1 LASEINLTP
10 KQSDCWELL
19 FDNIHT
25 EILYGGSAGSGKS
38 YLGCLWIAT
47 ICLKYP
53 GIRTLVGRTVLAQL
67 KTTTLN
73 TMFETFNKMGLK
85 GGNHYNYNA
94 HSNII
99 TFKNKSEIILKD
111 LQAQP
116 SDPNFD
122 SLAGLELTAAFVDEA
137 SQVVALVPTIL
148 KSRLRYK
155 LDEFGLTPKLFMS
168 CNPGQNFL
176 KKDYYIPYVQNALPN
191 SKAFIPALPTDNPHL
206 PDSYIELLKE
216 LPLIQRRR
224 LLEGDWNY
232 MEDDDALFNFDSISN
247 SVFHMAPNPNNRR
260 FMTIDV
266 ARFGAD
272 RSVVMIWNGLVLIEC
287 KIFRKLDT
295 TQLAAEIEELI
306 EIYQV
311 HRNSII
317 VDSDGVGGGVADMI
331 KGTNFVNNS
340 KALFAQNF
348 SNLKS
353 QCYVKLS
360 ELFKEGKMSINLI
373 DNTLVDELTQEL
385 LAVKLK
391 DIDKDNR
398 VGIQSKD
405 EMKKMLGRSP
415 DLGDCVCMRMWWE
428 LKNIKSTGR
437 YALQFTNY
445 G

>member
-1 LASEINLTP
+1 MAAEINLTP

-19 FDNIHT
+19 FDKEHT

-38 YLGCLWIAT
+38 WLGCLWIST
-47 ICLKYP
+47 LCLKYP
-53 GIRTLVGRTVLAQL
+53 GIRCLIGRTVLAQL

-73 TMFETFNKMGLK
+73 TLFETFKALGMD
-85 GGNHYNYNA
+85 GGKHYTYNA

-122 SLAGLELTAAFVDEA
+122 SLAGLELSACFVDEA
-137 SQVVALVPTIL
+137 SQVVSLVPTIL

-155 LDEFGLTPKLFMS
+155 LDEFDLIPKLFMT

-176 KKDYYIPYVQNALPN
+176 KKDFYIPHTQGVLDPR
-191 SKAFIPALPTDNPHL
+191 KAFIPALPTDNPHL
-206 PDSYIELLKE
+206 PDSYIEILQS
-216 LPLIQRRR
+216 LPIIQRRR

-232 MEDDDALFNFDSISN
+232 MEEDDALFNFDSISN
-247 SVFHMAPNPNNRR
+247 SIFKMAPNPNNRR

-266 ARFGAD
+266 SRFGAD

-311 HRNSII
+311 HRNSIL

-331 KGTNFVNNS
+331 KGINFVNNS
-340 KALFAQNF
+340 KALFGQNF

-360 ELFKEGKMSINLI
+360 EMFKEGKLSLNLVDNNLI
-373 DNTLVDELTQEL
+373 DELTQEL

-391 DIDKDNR
+391 DIDKDNK

-415 DLGDCVCMRMWWE
+415 DLGDALSYRMYFE

-437 YALQFTNY
+437 YAIQFTNY

>member
-1 LASEINLTP
+1 MAEINLTP

-25 EILYGGSAGSGKS
+25 EILYGGSAGGGKS
-38 YLGCLWIAT
+38 FLGSLWIAT
-47 ICLKYP
+47 LCLKYP
-53 GIRTLVGRTVLAQL
+53 GIRTLIGRTVLAQL

-73 TMFETFNKMGLK
+73 TFFEVCQMMGLK
-85 GGNHYNYNA
+85 NGNHYTYNA

-111 LQAQP
+111 LQHQP
-116 SDPNFD
+116 SSPFHEDL
-122 SLAGLELTAAFVDEA
+122 SGLELSACWIDEA
-137 SQVVALVPTIL
+137 SQVVSLVPQIL
-148 KSRLRYK
+148 KSRLRFK
-155 LDEFGLTPKLFMS
+155 LDEYNLIPKIFMT

-176 KKDYYIPYVQNALPN
+176 KKDFYVPYVQNALPN

-260 FMTIDV
+260 FLVADI
-266 ARFGAD
+266 ARFGSD
-272 RSVVMIWNGLVLIEC
+272 RTVVMIWNGLVLIEC

-295 TQLAAEIEELI
+295 VQVAKEIEELI

-311 HRNSII
+311 HRNSVI
-317 VDSDGVGGGVADMI
+317 VDSDGVGGGAADI
-331 KGTNFVNNS
+331 LKAINFVNNS
-340 KALFAQNF
+340 KALHGQNF

-391 DIDKDNR
+391 DIDKDNM

>member
-1 LASEINLTP
+1 MSEINLTP

-25 EILYGGSAGSGKS
+25 EILYGGSAGGGKS
-38 YLGCLWIAT
+38 FLGSLWIAT
-47 ICLKYP
+47 LCLKYP
-53 GIRTLVGRTVLAQL
+53 GIRTLIGRTVLAQL

-73 TMFETFNKMGLK
+73 TFFEVCQMMGLK
-85 GGNHYNYNA
+85 NGNHYNYNA

-99 TFKNKSEIILKD
+99 TFKNNSEIILKD
-111 LQAQP
+111 LQHQP
-116 SDPNFD
+116 SSPFHEDL
-122 SLAGLELTAAFVDEA
+122 SGLELSACWIDEA
-137 SQVVALVPTIL
+137 SQVVSLVPQIL
-148 KSRLRYK
+148 KSRLRFK
-155 LDEFGLTPKLFMS
+155 LDEYNLIPKIFMT

-176 KKDYYIPYVQNALPN
+176 KKDFYVPYVQNALPN

-331 KGTNFVNNS
+331 KGINFVNNS

-353 QCYVKLS
+353 QAYVKLS
-360 ELFKEGKMSINLI
+360 ELFKEGKMSINLV

-437 YALQFTNY
+437 YALQFSNY
-445 G
+445 A